1 MKALWPADLAARLRT
16 AARPHRRPRHNPFSL
31 GALYTVISI
40 VVVLAAIFA
49 GPVIVGKHAD
59 FLACTGLSAWLWTLS
74 SLAFASALTNH
85 LRNLPQF
92 PDALLMAPVAP
103 EFLSQRALSF
113 IRVNIAKTLAIS
125 AVAALGLTA
134 IYGAAAPHRHASWN
148 WWLSLPAAAGLWL
161 HLTFL
166 AAALPYLRPWILR
179 IGRRLP
185 SRLIAA
191 LVAAATI
198 ATIGMVLIP
207 LFIDTPGGRRWI
219 VPLGS
224 FLHHT
229 IPAAGFLSWPT
240 HPHQP
245 PLWSFLATALL
256 AAASLPTL
264 RKFTAALQ
272 SPPAISGWN
281 DSLWSPDDPEDEW
294 WDDEEPDDA
303 PAPVSDPAPD
313 PTSPALTTA
322 LTAARLRTLIGNL
335 APQSPDLFLCHDPAA
350 FATHDAFRRSF
361 DRKTARWT
369 LLPVAFLILIGNPAT
384 EFVAWLWLGIN
395 LWEFMPEATLHHHL
409 RHQWLDPLPQQW
421 LPISPRPAW
430 LSFSRASAIAAAH
443 GLFLALKLCAA
454 TLAFSLAASLLT
466 SFWPWATP
474 RNSWYLPASW
484 RCALATALIP
494 AAKPAFLWF
503 TAPARFSKA
512 LTPPA
517 SLTPPSRWFSR
528 LPALTTTLAA
538 LAFAIFALATALS
551 PLATTPPKN
560 FHPARFTLHLAT
572 LLTTALALRSLTL
585 HLTFKIWS
593 KARRL

>member
-16 AARPHRRPRHNPFSL
+16 AARPHRRPRHNPLSF
-31 GALYTVISI
+31 GALYTAISI
-40 VVVLAAIFA
+40 VVVLASVFA

-74 SLAFASALTNH
+74 SLALASALTNH
-85 LRNLPQF
+85 LTNLPQF

-113 IRVNIAKTLAIS
+113 IRINIAKTLAIS

-134 IYGAAAPHRHASWN
+134 IYGAFTPHRHASWN
-148 WWLSLPAAAGLWL
+148 WWLFLPAAAGLWL

-185 SRLIAA
+185 MRLTVA
-191 LVAAATI
+191 LAAAATV

-207 LFIDTPGGRRWI
+207 LFIDSPGGRRWI

-224 FLHHT
+224 FLHQT
-229 IPAAGFLSWPT
+229 LPAAGFLSWPT

-245 PLWSFLATALL
+245 PLWSLLATALL

-264 RKFTAALQ
+264 RKLITTLRT
-272 SPPAISGWN
+272 PPTISGWN
-281 DSLWSPDDPEDEW
+281 DSLWSPDEPEDEW
-294 WDDEEPDDA
+294 WDDEEPDDEEPAA
-303 PAPVSDPAPD
+303 PATDPSPD
-313 PTSPALTTA
+313 PVPVAQSPALI
-322 LTAARLRTLIGNL
+322 AARLRTLIGNL

-350 FATHDAFRRSF
+350 FATHDAFQRSF

-369 LLPVAFLILIGNPAT
+369 LLPVAFLILFGHPAT
-384 EFVAWLWLGIN
+384 EFIAWLWLGIH
-395 LWEFMPEATLHHHL
+395 LWEFMPEATLHRHL

-430 LSFSRASAIAAAH
+430 RSFSRACATAAGR
-443 GLFLALKLCAA
+443 GLLLGLKLCAA

-494 AAKPAFLWF
+494 AAKPAFLWL
-503 TAPARFSKA
+503 TAPARFTKA

-551 PLATTPPKN
+551 PLARN
-560 FHPARFTLHLAT
+560 FHPAHFILALAT
-572 LLTTALALRSLTL
+572 LLTLALALRSLTL

>member
-1 MKALWPADLAARLRT
+1 
-16 AARPHRRPRHNPFSL
+16 
-31 GALYTVISI
+31 
-40 VVVLAAIFA
+40 
-49 GPVIVGKHAD
+49 
-59 FLACTGLSAWLWTLS
+59 
-74 SLAFASALTNH
+74 
-85 LRNLPQF
+85 
-92 PDALLMAPVAP
+92 MAPVAP

-113 IRVNIAKTLAIS
+113 IRTNTAKTLAIS

-134 IYGAAAPHRHASWN
+134 IYGTAAPHRHASWN
-148 WWLSLPAAAGLWL
+148 WWLFLPAAAGLWL
-161 HLTFL
+161 HLALL

-191 LVAAATI
+191 LISAATI
-198 ATIGMVLIP
+198 ATIAMVLIP
-207 LFIDTPGGRRWI
+207 LFIDTKGGRRWI

-245 PLWSFLATALL
+245 PLWSFLTTTLL

-272 SPPAISGWN
+272 SPPPISGWN

-294 WDDEEPDDA
+294 WEDEEPDGA
-303 PAPVSDPAPD
+303 PAPPSNPTPDPASL
-313 PTSPALTTA
+313 TLTTA
-322 LTAARLRTLIGNL
+322 LAAARLRTLIGNL

-350 FATHDAFRRSF
+350 FATHDAFQRSF

-369 LLPVAFLILIGNPAT
+369 LLPVAFLILFGHPAT
-384 EFVAWLWLGIN
+384 EFIAWLWLGIH
-395 LWEFMPEATLHHHL
+395 LWEFMPEATLHRHL

-430 LSFSRASAIAAAH
+430 RSFSRACATAAGR
-443 GLFLALKLCAA
+443 GLLLGLKLCAA

-494 AAKPAFLWF
+494 AAKPAFLWL
-503 TAPARFSKA
+503 TAPARFTKA

-551 PLATTPPKN
+551 PLARN
-560 FHPARFTLHLAT
+560 FHPAHFILALAT
-572 LLTTALALRSLTL
+572 LLTLALALRFLTL